1 MADPP
6 SASAVSPKGVKIESS
21 AMLPTTSRLIRSHPI
36 RGGDAEQAERVGE
49 DDPGGPCE
57 QEPRLLGARALG
69 RADRAG
75 VVVPRVHRRC
85 QLVEVYGDAVRLAL
99 AGGL

>member
-36 RGGDAEQAERVGE
+36 GSGDAEQAERVGQ
-49 DDPGGPCE
+49 DDPGGPGE
-57 QEPRLLGARALG
+57 QKPRLLGARALG

-75 VVVPRVHRRC
+75 VVVPRVHRGR
-85 QLVEVYGDAVRLAL
+85 QLVEVHRNAVRLAL
-99 AGGL
+99 